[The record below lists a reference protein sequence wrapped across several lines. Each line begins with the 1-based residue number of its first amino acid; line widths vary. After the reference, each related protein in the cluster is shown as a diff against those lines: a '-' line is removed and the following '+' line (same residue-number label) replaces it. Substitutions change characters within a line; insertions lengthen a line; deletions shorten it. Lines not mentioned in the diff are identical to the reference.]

1 MRNESMLHAETGTE
15 NALHGTQPPHGMKLT
30 AEQIEILR
38 RTVCRGATD
47 DELKLFLETAQRLGL
62 DPFSKQIHAVKR
74 WSRGGEVLSIQVGI
88 DGFRLQAQRTGQYE
102 GQAGPQWCGDD
113 GAWKDVWLHDKPPA
127 AARVGVWRTG
137 FREPIWAVARWDSY
151 KQESR
156 GALAPMWQRMPDLM
170 LAKCAEALAL
180 RRAFPAELSGLYAPE
195 EMAQADN
202 APAGQAPARPRRAD
216 STASAAA
223 AAAAEAP
230 PTEAAR
236 PGVDLVESV
245 RPAAKELASRP
256 VAEGEPPAPA
266 SPTQVRS
273 LAGALGKLGL
283 GDKDSRLGWIS
294 ARVGRTVA
302 SSKELTAA
310 EVESLLTQARGVE
323 GTRH

>member
-1 MRNESMLHAETGTE
+1 MLQADTANE
-15 NALHGTQPPHGMKLT
+15 NAQQAATQPPHGMRLT
-30 AEQIEILR
+30 AEQVELLR
-38 RTVCRGATD
+38 RTVCRGSTD
-47 DELKLFLETAQRLGL
+47 DEVRMFLETAQRLGL

-74 WSRGGEVLSIQVGI
+74 WSKGGEVLSIQVGI

-113 GAWKDVWLHDKPPA
+113 GLWKDVWLSEKPPA

-156 GALAPMWQRMPDLM
+156 GMLSPMWQRMPDLM

-180 RRAFPAELSGLYAPE
+180 RRAFPAELSGVYAPE

-202 APAGQAPARPRRAD
+202 APPPAAPARPKRAE
-216 STASAAA
+216 SSASAAA
-223 AAAAEAP
+223 AVSARHEPEAAAAQADHPAVALVKQVFPGAKEVAAEA
-230 PTEAAR
+230 AAGAPR
-236 PGVDLVESV
+236 P
-245 RPAAKELASRP
+245 
-256 VAEGEPPAPA
+256 PA

-283 GDKDSRLGWIS
+283 GEKDSRLAWIS
-294 ARVGRTVA
+294 ERVGRTVA
-302 SSKELTAA
+302 SSKELTGE
-310 EVESLLTQARGVE
+310 EVEALLAQARGGE